1 MAEAVMDALAVGI
14 FEGWEPEDF
23 LLLFGGLLGLAFGA
37 LAQWSGFCFRA
48 AVQETTRP
56 GGARPKLAQWIA
68 ATAVA
73 IAATQGGIAHG
84 LIDVS
89 GTPYLQADFSLGG
102 LVVGGLL
109 FGIGMTFAG
118 GCISRL
124 TVLSVRGNLRSV
136 FTLLV
141 VSVVGYA
148 AIRGMLAQARAGF
161 ADGTRVPGDAAPS
174 IPDLLATGLG
184 LPAEAVALGLGAVA
198 LVLGLSLA
206 FHEAGRRVLPLAVGG
221 SVGLLVAAGFAATTW
236 VSSEAFDPVAVE
248 SLRFTQPSADS
259 LMYAMIS
266 TGVAANFGI
275 VLFAGVLAGAFLQ
288 AAATRSLRL
297 EGFEDPAQMA
307 RAGLG
312 GVAMGVGGV
321 LALGCAVGQGL
332 SGVATLAYPSM
343 IALAA
348 IWTGAR
354 IGFAWRAGIERRVAA
369 AA

>member
-1 MAEAVMDALAVGI
+1 METLAVGI

-23 LLLFGGLLGLAFGA
+23 LLLFGGLLGLGFGA

-48 AVQETTRP
+48 AVQETVRQS
-56 GGARPKLAQWIA
+56 GERPKLAQWIA
-68 ATAVA
+68 ATGVA
-73 IAATQGGIAHG
+73 IALTQAGIAFG

-109 FGIGMTFAG
+109 FGVGMSFAG

-124 TVLSVRGNLRSV
+124 TVLAVRGNLRSV

-141 VSVVGYA
+141 VAAVGYA
-148 AIRGMLAQARAGF
+148 AIRGLLAQARAGF
-161 ADGTRVPGDAAPS
+161 ADGTRVAGSNLPPSVPDIVAA
-174 IPDLLATGLG
+174 GLG
-184 LPAEAVALGLGAVA
+184 LPAETVALALGGIA
-198 LVLGLSLA
+198 LVAGLVLA
-206 FHEAGRRVLPLAVGG
+206 FRAARHRVGPLVIGAT
-221 SVGLLVAAGFAATTW
+221 VGLLVAAGFAATSW
-236 VSSEAFDPVAVE
+236 VATEAFDPVGVE
-248 SLRFTQPSADS
+248 TLRFTQPSADA

-266 TGVAANFGI
+266 TGIAANFGI
-275 VLFAGVLAGAFLQ
+275 VMFGGVLAGAFLQ
-288 AAATRSLRL
+288 AAASRSLRL
-297 EGFEDPAQMA
+297 EGFDDPAQMA

-348 IWTGAR
+348 IWAGAR
-354 IGFAWRAGIERRVAA
+354 LGFAWRAGIERRVAA

>member
-1 MAEAVMDALAVGI
+1 MDALAVGI
-14 FEGWEPEDF
+14 FQGWEPEDF
-23 LLLFGGLLGLAFGA
+23 LLLFGGSLGLTFGA

-48 AVQETTRP
+48 AVEETTRP
-56 GGARPKLAQWIA
+56 GGDRTRLSQWVA

-73 IAATQGGIAHG
+73 IALTQAGIAAG

-109 FGIGMTFAG
+109 FGVGMSFAG

-124 TVLSVRGNLRSV
+124 TVLAVRGNLRSV

-141 VSVVGYA
+141 VAVVGYA
-148 AIRGMLAQARAGF
+148 AIRGLLAEARAGF
-161 ADGTRVPGDAAPS
+161 ADASRVAGGDAAPTLS
-174 IPDLLATGLG
+174 DALSTGLG
-184 LPAEAVALGLGAVA
+184 LPADAVALGLGAVA
-198 LVLGLSLA
+198 LAAGLALA
-206 FHEAGRRVLPLAVGG
+206 LRLARGRAGPPAVGAA
-221 SVGLLVAAGFAATTW
+221 VGLLVASGFAATTW
-236 VSSEAFDPVAVE
+236 VAAEAFDPVAVE
-248 SLRFTQPSADS
+248 SLRFTQPSADA

-266 TGVAANFGI
+266 TGVTANFGI

-288 AAATRSLRL
+288 AAASRGLRL
-297 EGFEDPAQMA
+297 EGFSDPAQMA

-332 SGVATLAYPSM
+332 SGVATLAWPSM
-343 IALAA
+343 IVLAA
-348 IWTGAR
+348 IWAGAR

-369 AA
+369 TA

>member
-1 MAEAVMDALAVGI
+1 MDALAVGI
-14 FEGWEPEDF
+14 FERWEPENF
-23 LLLFGGLLGLAFGA
+23 LLLFGGLIGLAFGA

-56 GGARPKLAQWIA
+56 AGERPKLAQWLA
-68 ATAVA
+68 ATGVAV
-73 IAATQGGIAHG
+73 AATQAGIASG

-109 FGIGMTFAG
+109 FGVGLTFAG

-141 VSVVGYA
+141 VAVVGYA
-148 AIRGMLAQARAGF
+148 TIRGLLATARAGF
-161 ADGTRVPGDAAPS
+161 ADGTRVAAGDVSPS
-174 IPDLLATGLG
+174 LPDLFAGALG
-184 LPAEAVALGLGAVA
+184 LPVETVALGLGGIA
-198 LVLGLSLA
+198 LIACLA
-206 FHEAGRRVLPLAVGG
+206 LAVRQSRGRLQPLG
-221 SVGLLVAAGFAATTW
+221 IGAAVGLLVAAGFAATSW
-236 VSSEAFDPVAVE
+236 VAAEAFAPVAVE
-248 SLRFTQPSADS
+248 SLRFTQPSADA

-288 AAATRSLRL
+288 AAASRSLRL
-297 EGFEDPAQMA
+297 EGFDDPAHMA
-307 RAGLG
+307 RSGLG

-343 IALAA
+343 IALGA
-348 IWTGAR
+348 IWVGAR
-354 IGFAWRAGIERRVAA
+354 IGFAWRTGIERRVAA
-369 AA
+369 TA

>member
-1 MAEAVMDALAVGI
+1 MDALAVGI

-23 LLLFGGLLGLAFGA
+23 LLLFGGLLGLGFGA

-48 AVQETTRP
+48 AVAETTRP
-56 GGARPKLAQWIA
+56 GGDRPKLAQWIA

-73 IAATQGGIAHG
+73 IALTQAGIAFG
-84 LIDVS
+84 LVDVT

-109 FGIGMTFAG
+109 FGVGMSFAG

-124 TVLSVRGNLRSV
+124 SVLAVRGNLRSV

-141 VSVVGYA
+141 VAVVGYA
-148 AIRGMLAQARAGF
+148 AIRGLLAQARAGF
-161 ADGTRVPGDAAPS
+161 ADGTRVPGGDTAPS
-174 IPDLLATGLG
+174 IPDILSAGLG
-184 LPAEAVALGLGAVA
+184 LPVATVALALGGIA
-198 LVLGLSLA
+198 LVGGLALA
-206 FHEAGRRVLPLAVGG
+206 LRTAGRRPGPLAVGAA
-221 SVGLLVAAGFAATTW
+221 VGLLVAFGFAATSW
-236 VSSEAFDPVAVE
+236 VAAEAFDPVGVE
-248 SLRFTQPSADS
+248 SLRFTQPSADA
-259 LMYAMIS
+259 LMYGMIS

-275 VLFAGVLAGAFLQ
+275 IMFAGVLAGAFLQ
-288 AAATRSLRL
+288 AAAARSLRL
-297 EGFEDPAQMA
+297 EGFDDPAQMA

-332 SGVATLAYPSM
+332 SGVATLAYPSI

-348 IWTGAR
+348 IWAGAR
-354 IGFAWRAGIERRVAA
+354 LGFAWRAGIERRVAA
-369 AA
+369 TA

>member
-1 MAEAVMDALAVGI
+1 METLAVGI

-23 LLLFGGLLGLAFGA
+23 LLLFGGLLGLGFGA

-48 AVQETTRP
+48 AVQETVRQS
-56 GGARPKLAQWIA
+56 GERPKLAQWIA
-68 ATAVA
+68 ATGVA
-73 IAATQGGIAHG
+73 IALTQAGIAFG

-109 FGIGMTFAG
+109 FGVGMSFAG

-124 TVLSVRGNLRSV
+124 TVLAVRGNLRSV

-141 VSVVGYA
+141 VAVVGYA
-148 AIRGMLAQARAGF
+148 AIRGLLAQARAGF
-161 ADGTRVPGDAAPS
+161 ADGTRVAGGDLAPS
-174 IPDLLATGLG
+174 VPDIVAAGLG
-184 LPAEAVALGLGAVA
+184 LPAETVALALGGIA
-198 LVLGLSLA
+198 LVAGLVLA
-206 FHEAGRRVLPLAVGG
+206 FRAARHRVGPLVIGAT
-221 SVGLLVAAGFAATTW
+221 VGLLVAAGFAATSW
-236 VSSEAFDPVAVE
+236 VAAEAFDPVGVE
-248 SLRFTQPSADS
+248 TLRFTQPSADA

-266 TGVAANFGI
+266 TGIAANFGI
-275 VLFAGVLAGAFLQ
+275 VMFGGVLAGAFLQ
-288 AAATRSLRL
+288 AAASRSLRL
-297 EGFEDPAQMA
+297 EGFDDPAQMA

-348 IWTGAR
+348 IWAGAR
-354 IGFAWRAGIERRVAA
+354 LGFAWRAGIERRVAA

>member
-1 MAEAVMDALAVGI
+1 MDALAVGI
-14 FEGWEPEDF
+14 FTGWEPEDF
-23 LLLFGGLLGLAFGA
+23 LLLFGGALGLAFGA

-48 AVQETTRP
+48 AVQETVRP
-56 GGARPKLAQWIA
+56 GGDRTRLAQWIA

-73 IAATQGGIAHG
+73 VALTQAGIAGG

-89 GTPYLQADFSLGG
+89 GTPYQQADFSLGG
-102 LVVGGLL
+102 LIVGGLL
-109 FGIGMTFAG
+109 FGVGMTFAG

-124 TVLSVRGNLRSV
+124 TVLAVRGNLRSV

-141 VSVVGYA
+141 VAVVGYA

-161 ADGTRVPGDAAPS
+161 ADGTRVAGGDVAPT
-174 IPDLLATGLG
+174 ITDLLSGGLG
-184 LPAEAVALGLGAVA
+184 LPAGATALGLGALA
-198 LVLGLSLA
+198 LVAGLALA
-206 FHEAGRRVLPLAVGG
+206 IRQARGRVGPLAVGAT
-221 SVGLLVAAGFAATTW
+221 VGLLVASGFAATSW
-236 VSSEAFDPVAVE
+236 VAAEAFDPVGVE
-248 SLRFTQPSADS
+248 SLRFTQPSADA

-275 VLFAGVLAGAFLQ
+275 VMFAGVLAGAFLQ
-288 AAATRSLRL
+288 AAASRTLRL
-297 EGFEDPAQMA
+297 EGFDDPAHMA

-332 SGVATLAYPSM
+332 SGVATLAYPSI

-348 IWTGAR
+348 IWAGAR
-354 IGFAWRAGIERRVAA
+354 LGFAWRAGIERRVAA
-369 AA
+369 TA